1 MIMIEVKTVT
11 FAGHALPVLPLP
23 LGVVRRLLVVSNR
36 LRESIS
42 SGTLTDATTEDMIL
56 IVSLGTGVSVAELD
70 AMPGTMTELEG
81 AMETVVQLAGLVS
94 RKDAGGGKLGE
105 AMAPATTQ
113 SAGLT
118 TSTPT

>member
-56 IVSLGTGVSVAELD
+56 IVSL
-70 AMPGTMTELEG
+70 PGTMTELEG